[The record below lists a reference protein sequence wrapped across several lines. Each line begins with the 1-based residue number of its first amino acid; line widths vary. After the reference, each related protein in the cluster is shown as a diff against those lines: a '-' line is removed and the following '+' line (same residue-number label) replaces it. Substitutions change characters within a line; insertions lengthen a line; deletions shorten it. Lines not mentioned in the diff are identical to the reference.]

1 MKKRVKLIVLLIELL
16 IRQAKERWRKIAKKS
31 FGSFFSIVVYPIIA
45 GISGTI
51 VKNISD
57 EQIVTLGITVM
68 FLLIFAFALYSIIY
82 PEIKKNE
89 NKYKII
95 ATDMRA
101 DLELIMND
109 LKKAEN

>member
-1 MKKRVKLIVLLIELL
+1 
-16 IRQAKERWRKIAKKS
+16 
-31 FGSFFSIVVYPIIA
+31 
-45 GISGTI
+45 
-51 VKNISD
+51 
-57 EQIVTLGITVM
+57 M

-101 DLELIMND
+101 DLELIMNE

>member
-1 MKKRVKLIVLLIELL
+1 LQKCGRGFLYPCLKFKRL
-16 IRQAKERWRKIAKKS
+16 
-31 FGSFFSIVVYPIIA
+31 P
-45 GISGTI
+45 
-51 VKNISD
+51 
-57 EQIVTLGITVM
+57 LGITVM

-101 DLELIMND
+101 DLELIMNN

>member
-1 MKKRVKLIVLLIELL
+1 
-16 IRQAKERWRKIAKKS
+16 
-31 FGSFFSIVVYPIIA
+31 
-45 GISGTI
+45 
-51 VKNISD
+51 
-57 EQIVTLGITVM
+57 M

-109 LKKAEN
+109 LKKLKINTFILRLIIYICE